1 MKREQASN
9 LYKMYF
15 LDVCSYV
22 AVRRAN
28 NSRIKIPERG
38 GRKRSI
44 RNRAR
49 SASEQL
55 NASPIFQ
62 VRESMAAMDEWKK
75 RGRGDKDRFKSE
87 NDPLRTNFQIKKE
100 EIENASPP
108 SFALHFFGTRLKK
121 LRSNASI

>member
-75 RGRGDKDRFKSE
+75 RGRGTKIDSKAKTTLYEQTS
-87 NDPLRTNFQIKKE
+87 KKKGRNRE
-100 EIENASPP
+100 CLPP